1 MAPTTPFGM
10 QGAQCAHTKH
20 QEAIGMIDQALDG
33 RRPVLRTSRGRRGVF
48 LGLRRCGLSIEQ
60 AGNLTAH
67 LEGIRAVPGGW
78 TLDEVARL
86 QFTRWLVVAGQL
98 GADDTAA
105 DRAPIPEA
113 AAA

>member
-1 MAPTTPFGM
+1 
-10 QGAQCAHTKH
+10 
-20 QEAIGMIDQALDG
+20 MIDQALDS
-33 RRPVLRTSRGRRGVF
+33 RRSFLWTSRSRRGVF
-48 LGLRRCGLSIEQ
+48 LGLRRCGLTVEQ

-86 QFTRWLVVAGQL
+86 QFTRWLVTSGEL
-98 GADDTAA
+98 GADDTSA
-105 DRAPIPEA
+105 DPALIPEA

>member
-1 MAPTTPFGM
+1 
-10 QGAQCAHTKH
+10 
-20 QEAIGMIDQALDG
+20 MIDQALDS
-33 RRPVLRTSRGRRGVF
+33 RRSFLRTSRGRRGVF

-86 QFTRWLVVAGQL
+86 QFTRWLVTVGQL
-98 GADDTAA
+98 GADDTSAE
-105 DRAPIPEA
+105 RALEREA

>member
-1 MAPTTPFGM
+1 
-10 QGAQCAHTKH
+10 
-20 QEAIGMIDQALDG
+20 MIDQALDG
-33 RRPVLRTSRGRRGVF
+33 RRSFLRTSGGRRRVF
-48 LGLRRCGLSIEQ
+48 LGLRRCGLSVEQ

-67 LEGIRAVPGGW
+67 LEGIRPVPGGW

-86 QFTRWLVVAGQL
+86 QFARWLVTDGLL

-105 DRAPIPEA
+105 DRPLERQA

>member
-1 MAPTTPFGM
+1 MRA
-10 QGAQCAHTKH
+10 AQSAQTKH
-20 QEAIGMIDQALDG
+20 QEALGMIDQARDG
-33 RRPVLRTSRGRRGVF
+33 RTSVLRTSRGRRGVF
-48 LGLRRCGLSIEQ
+48 LGLRRCGLTSEE

-86 QFTRWLVVAGQL
+86 QFTRWMVQAGQL
-98 GADDTAA
+98 GADDTSAEA
-105 DRAPIPEA
+105 LAPEA